1 MDDDPRPAP
10 PRRLSS
16 EITSWIEWFG
26 VARLVTSACA
36 VVIVCLGGWWLIRSP
51 VPPVESSL
59 PRTTASA
66 TATTTTPAVP
76 AVAREEESAAEAGPE
91 SIDMVVHVAGAVVDP
106 GVYRFAPGSR
116 VADAVER
123 AGGATG
129 EGRPH
134 LLNLAARLIDGMRIR
149 VPIEGEAV
157 DPALAR
163 DVPVATA
170 TPGGDPDQTTVV
182 DVNIATV
189 SELDAL
195 PGVGP
200 ATAAAIVAERERNGP
215 FVNVGDL
222 ERVPGIGPAKL
233 TAISELVTT

>member
-1 MDDDPRPAP
+1 M
-10 PRRLSS
+10 
-16 EITSWIEWFG
+16 
-26 VARLVTSACA
+26 ARLVTSACA

-106 GVYRFAPGSR
+106 GVYRFEPGSR

-134 LLNLAARLIDGMRIR
+134 LLNLVARLIEVAPDGRCQPACTTLVASGHHHFGSTVDWVFLQRMML
-149 VPIEGEAV
+149 VPK
-157 DPALAR
+157 PKR
-163 DVPVATA
+163 
-170 TPGGDPDQTTVV
+170 
-182 DVNIATV
+182 
-189 SELDAL
+189 
-195 PGVGP
+195 
-200 ATAAAIVAERERNGP
+200 
-215 FVNVGDL
+215 
-222 ERVPGIGPAKL
+222 
-233 TAISELVTT
+233 